1 MPQCGGMRGKMD
13 SFTLILIVICS
24 LSLIC
29 SIVSM
34 ILGIVILKKQNEA
47 VQESRRTGM
56 NDVSQA
62 FYMEQSSAMV
72 QKNVVPQRAAK
83 VAAQGTIIC
92 RKCYS
97 AIPEQ
102 VKVCPCCQASVD
114 RR

>member
-1 MPQCGGMRGKMD
+1 MRGKMD

-34 ILGIVILKKQNEA
+34 ILGIVILKKQSEA
-47 VQESRRTGM
+47 VQGRRM
-56 NDVSQA
+56 NDMNQA
-62 FYMEQSSAMV
+62 FYMEQSNAMV

-83 VAAQGTIIC
+83 ATAQGIIIC